1 VTTRWSKVA
10 RDTWQARTRATLV
23 VLAMSIGLSGF
34 FALLATYAILK
45 REINRG
51 YLETNPASAVVRTDA
66 VDDSLLAAV
75 IARDDVDDADA
86 RRVVNGRIRA
96 ADGSWRRLV
105 MFIIRDFRQLRI
117 STVTSDRG
125 EWPPAAGTLLI
136 ERDAFQVAKTQV
148 GQVVTMAIEGREH
161 ELRVAGGVHDAGQA
175 QARMENS
182 VYAYTTPETLAMMG
196 ETAALDRLLILVSGD
211 RLDQMHVRRAAAD
224 VKAWLEAQGH
234 VVRRV
239 DVPAPGQHPHSVIM
253 GFLLLV
259 MAAFGAFALVL
270 SGAIVVNLLS
280 AMMTHER
287 RQIGVMKAVGG
298 TRGQI
303 AAIYLGEAA
312 LFGVGAI
319 AVAMPIGLLGG
330 HALSRYFGVLL
341 NFDLVSMAV
350 PAWVFL
356 LVVVIGFL
364 VPIAAAAYPVAVG
377 TGMTAREAIAAAGI
391 ELSAFGARP
400 MDRWL
405 CGIGRAGTPL
415 LLGVRNSARRRARAS
430 LTIVTLTIAG
440 AFFISALSFRTSMMA
455 TLDRFFGEN
464 SYGADAR
471 YAFDQHMLMIYVF
484 LIVVAAV
491 LAGVGGLGL
500 MTATSLNVLDRRRE
514 LGVLRAIG
522 GTPAMVGSIV
532 VIEAVFV
539 VVLAWILGVAG
550 AWPIIAAL
558 GALMTGLMSLV
569 KMRGSMIVSLSP
581 AAVFGWLAIVMALAA
596 IASLVPAITA
606 SRRSVREAIS
616 YE

>member
-1 VTTRWSKVA
+1 VTTLWVKVA
-10 RDTWQARTRATLV
+10 RDTWQARTRAMLV
-23 VLAMSIGLSGF
+23 VLAIAIGLSGF
-34 FALLATYAILK
+34 FAVLATYAILG

-51 YLETNPASAVVRTDA
+51 YLATNPASAVLRTDA
-66 VDDSLLAAV
+66 VDEPLLAAV
-75 IARDDVDDADA
+75 VARDDVEDADT
-86 RRVVNGRIRA
+86 RRVVNARIRA
-96 ADGSWRRLV
+96 ADGSWRRLTLFV
-105 MFIIRDFRQLRI
+105 IRDFRHLRI
-117 STVTSDRG
+117 NTVTSDRG
-125 EWPPAAGTLLI
+125 EWPPSPGALLI
-136 ERDAFQVAKTQV
+136 ERDAFQVAKAHV
-148 GQVVTMAIEGREH
+148 GDVVMIAIAERRH
-161 ELRVAGGVHDAGQA
+161 QLRVAGGVHDAGQA

-182 VYAYTTPETLAMMG
+182 VYAYTTPETLAMLG
-196 ETAALDRLLILVSGD
+196 ETAALDRLSIIVSGD
-211 RLDQMHVRRAAAD
+211 RLDEMHVRRVAND
-224 VKAWLEAQGH
+224 VNAWLEAQGH

-298 TRGQI
+298 TGRQI

-312 LFGVGAI
+312 VFGVGAI
-319 AVAMPIGLLGG
+319 AVASPIGLLGG
-330 HALSRYFGVLL
+330 RALSRYFGVLL
-341 NFDLVSMAV
+341 NFDLVSLAV
-350 PAWVFL
+350 PTWVVL
-356 LVVVIGFL
+356 LVIVVGLI
-364 VPIAAAAYPVAVG
+364 VPVGAAAYPVAVG
-377 TGMTAREAIAAAGI
+377 TGMTVREALAAAGVDAA
-391 ELSAFGARP
+391 AFGRTRV
-400 MDRWL
+400 DRMLW
-405 CGIGRAGTPL
+405 GIGGVGAPL
-415 LLGVRNSARRRARAS
+415 LLGVRNSARRRARTA
-430 LTIVTLTIAG
+430 LTLVTLTVAG

-455 TLDRFFGEN
+455 TLDRFFGEG

-522 GTPAMVGSIV
+522 GTPAMVGGIV

-539 VVLAWILGVAG
+539 VVLAWILGVVG
-550 AWPIIAAL
+550 AWPITAAL
-558 GALMTGLMSLV
+558 GKLMSSLMSLV
-569 KMRGSMIVSLSP
+569 KMRGGMVVSLSP
-581 AAVFGWLAIVMALAA
+581 VAVFGWLAIVVALAA
-596 IASLVPAITA
+596 VASLAPAMSA